1 MSLDIGIKVIKMIL
15 KPIQDRKPGKIESN
29 STLPASVSAMGQSSN
44 NTQEQE
50 SEEENGTGAD

>member
-1 MSLDIGIKVIKMIL
+1 MIL